1 MIHVNGEPR
10 IVRTIPRGGAEI
22 TDAIANKLKLPPA
35 DAERLKREV
44 GLLPNPNPQ
53 VGDVIR
59 EALRPLVSEL
69 RSSFEYLAA
78 GDAQLRVES
87 LALCGGSA
95 MLPGLVD
102 ALGQRI
108 RHRRL
113 PRRSADP
120 VARIAPPRLPRRT
133 VPVPIICR
141 GLRRPGPCDGI
152 MTTTVATPEL
162 KVDRDPLRILTITA
176 NLLPVEIT
184 DARREHKL
192 RWIVAAVLVV
202 VVARARLLGLLG
214 PAADLERSSRR

>member
-1 MIHVNGEPR
+1 M
-10 IVRTIPRGGAEI
+10 A
-22 TDAIANKLKLPPA
+22 PA
-35 DAERLKREV
+35 DAERLKREI

-59 EALRPLVSEL
+59 EALRPLISEL

-78 GDAQLRVES
+78 ADAQLRVES

-102 ALGQRI
+102 ALGKEFGI
-108 RHRRL
+108 EVFL
-113 PRRSADP
+113 ADP
-120 VARIAPPRLPRRT
+120 ADPAARVAAPRLPRRT

-152 MTTTVATPEL
+152 MTTTAATPEL
-162 KVDRDPLRILTITA
+162 KVDRDPLRILSITA

-192 RWIVAAVLVV
+192 RWLVAGGAGG
-202 VVARARLLGLLG
+202 RAGRRSASGTSPPG
-214 PAADLERSSRR
+214 SRHPTSSRR